1 MKKQQTPVIGILDR
15 RFRYIP
21 AATHGDSQGFRT
33 RQELRRLIAQ
43 RKLLERRT

>member
-1 MKKQQTPVIGILDR
+1 MKQQVPIIPLHDP
-15 RFRYIP
+15 RFKYIP

-43 RKLLERRT
+43 RKLLERRA